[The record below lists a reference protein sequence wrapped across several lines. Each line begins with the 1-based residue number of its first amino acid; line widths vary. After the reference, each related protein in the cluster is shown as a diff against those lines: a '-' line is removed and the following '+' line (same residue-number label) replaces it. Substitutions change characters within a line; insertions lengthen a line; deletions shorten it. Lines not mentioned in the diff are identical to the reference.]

1 MFGDVNILEQ
11 ELFKLLEYSFIYAE
25 ERNLPKLSVA
35 LEAMR
40 QLDSEYSE
48 ITKKK
53 FINPEAFQ
61 RLITAKEN
69 LRASFDKDQKELNEI
84 IKRTK

>member
-1 MFGDVNILEQ
+1 MFGNINILEQ

-25 ERNLPKLSVA
+25 ERNFPKLSVA
-35 LEAMR
+35 IEAMK
-40 QLDSEYSE
+40 QLDSEYCE

-61 RLITAKEN
+61 RLIEAKEN
-69 LRASFDKDQKELNEI
+69 LRKTFDKDQKELNEL
-84 IKRTK
+84 TKKNK